1 LLNLRLSFYNHWL
14 TKTLKTYLYG
24 MQHPEANP
32 WKIVSKKEIYDN
44 PWINLTEYQVIN
56 PSGNPGI
63 YGKVH
68 YKNIAIGILPLDEDM
83 NTYLV
88 GQYRFT
94 LNQYSW
100 ELPEGGGIIGVD
112 PLESAK
118 RELLE
123 ETGLKAS
130 KWTEIQRM
138 HLSNSVSDELCILYI
153 AKGLEQHEAEP
164 EDTEQLI
171 VKKVPFNEVY
181 QMVCNGEITDS
192 LAVTA
197 ILKARLMQ
205 LENTL

>member
-1 LLNLRLSFYNHWL
+1 
-14 TKTLKTYLYG
+14 
-24 MQHPEANP
+24 MQHPTQNP
-32 WKIVSKKEIYDN
+32 WKIVSEQAIYDN
-44 PWINLTEYQVIN
+44 PWINVTEYQVIN

-68 YKNIAIGILPLDEDM
+68 YKNIAIGILPLDDEM

-100 ELPEGGGIIGVD
+100 EIPEGGGPLGID

-130 KWTEIQRM
+130 EWKEIQRM
-138 HLSNSVSDELCILYI
+138 HLSNSVTDELCILYV
-153 AKGLEQHEAEP
+153 AKGLQQFEAEP
-164 EDTEQLI
+164 ED
-171 VKKVPFNEVY
+171 
-181 QMVCNGEITDS
+181 
-192 LAVTA
+192 
-197 ILKARLMQ
+197 
-205 LENTL
+205 